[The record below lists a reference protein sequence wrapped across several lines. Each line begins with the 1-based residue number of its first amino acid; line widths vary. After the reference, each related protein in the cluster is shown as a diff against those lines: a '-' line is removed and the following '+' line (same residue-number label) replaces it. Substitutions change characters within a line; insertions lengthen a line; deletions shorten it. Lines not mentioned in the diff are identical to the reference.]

1 MSSGTILILLLIGL
15 PLVMMFMHGGRAG
28 GMAGGCCGGHGHG
41 HADRQQNEPSSDD
54 RQKDEQLLPVG
65 GSAPQSKPTEPSVP
79 ARS

>member
-41 HADRQQNEPSSDD
+41 DGPEDVPSPDD
-54 RQKDEQLLPVG
+54 RQKEQLLPVG
-65 GSAPQSKPTEPSVP
+65 EPGQQSNPTEPSVS